1 MVEIKRLVVK
11 SGNIF
16 DSNNGKMMS
25 NKTIVIEN
33 KKITWVGDDSSF
45 EKEKTDKIIDASNKT
60 ILPGL
65 IETHVHLEMSGDP
78 QYERE
83 FLRTKDDMWH
93 YYALNNAQK
102 HLISG
107 FTCVRDCGST
117 PGWAPAL
124 RRIFDYGI
132 LAGPRLLVAD
142 DAIVQWGN
150 QEAVGPQCLLDYYK
164 VTGEVQTG
172 IDGVKHA
179 VRDRKRAGADFIK
192 TATTGG
198 VLHGMESKL
207 SMSLFTDEELVAMVE
222 EAHRL
227 DMHLASHA
235 HGDSGIYC
243 AAKAGIDTIEHGS
256 FISEETANLL
266 IKKETYLV
274 PTQNAV
280 KNLIKPEIL
289 KQMSLDVQEKI
300 LNTNE
305 RLKENHKMAFNKG
318 VLFAIGTDA
327 GTPGNFHGTTATE
340 ITNMVV
346 NVGMLP
352 EQALQ
357 TATIQSARA
366 IKMAEKIGSIE
377 PGKLADI
384 LICNTNPIKDITTL
398 ENPLNFSYVIKDG
411 KIMVEK
417 GKIVYFN

>member
-1 MVEIKRLVVK
+1 MVNNKRLIIK

-16 DSNNGKMMS
+16 DTIKGKIMNNQ
-25 NKTIVIEN
+25 TIVLEKN
-33 KKITWVGDDSSF
+33 KISWIDDDGSF
-45 EKEKTDKIIDASNKT
+45 EKEKTDKIIDATNKT
-60 ILPGL
+60 VLPGL
-65 IETHVHLEMSGDP
+65 IESHVHLEMTGDP

-83 FLRTKDDMWH
+83 YIRTKDDMWH
-93 YYALNNAQK
+93 YFALNNAQR

-142 DAIVQWGN
+142 SGIGQWGN
-150 QEAVGPQCLLDYYK
+150 QEAIGPNCILDYYK

-172 IDGVKHA
+172 VDGVKHA

-192 TATTGG
+192 TLTTGG

-207 SMSLFTDEELVAMVE
+207 GMTLFTEEELVAMVE

-235 HGDSGIYC
+235 HGDAGIYH

-256 FISEETANLL
+256 FISEETANLM
-266 IKKETYLV
+266 IKKGTYLV
-274 PTQNAV
+274 PTQNAI
-280 KNLIKPEIL
+280 KNLTKPDIL
-289 KQMSLDVQEKI
+289 NQMPPEVQQKI
-300 LNTNE
+300 LATNE
-305 RLKENHKMAFNKG
+305 QLIKNHKLAFNKG
-318 VLFAIGTDA
+318 VLFALGTDA

-346 NVGMLP
+346 NVGMTP
-352 EQALQ
+352 VQALQ

-366 IKMAEKIGSIE
+366 IKMDDKIGSIE
-377 PGKLADI
+377 KGKLAD
-384 LICNTNPIKDITTL
+384 LVICNTDPLNDITTL
-398 ENPLNFSYVIKDG
+398 ENPVNFSHVIKDG
-411 KIMVEK
+411 KIMAEK
-417 GKIVYFN
+417 GKITYFH